1 MNKDNF
7 LYGIIGLLAGLI
19 IGYAA
24 TTAINRSSP
33 IVAQKPA
40 GTAAPSASVPADHPP
55 MGGEGAAAG
64 GMRGDIAATLE
75 KARTSPTDFDAQM
88 KAGALYYQVKRY
100 PQALEHFERAQK
112 VKPNEFEVLVSLGNV
127 TFDLQ
132 RYQEAAGW
140 YDKALKLRPNDVNL
154 RTDLGLSYYLREP
167 KDLDRAIASYRASL
181 GYDPRHEQTLQN
193 LITALIDKGDLA
205 GARNYLSQL
214 ERVNSNNAA
223 LPQFRAR
230 LSSQ

>member
-1 MNKDNF
+1 MNKDNLLF
-7 LYGIIGLLAGLI
+7 GIIGLLAGLI

-40 GTAAPSASVPADHPP
+40 GTTTPPAALPADHPP
-55 MGGEGAAAG
+55 TATEGAAG
-64 GMRGDIAATLE
+64 SGMRGEIAATLE

-88 KAGALYYQVKRY
+88 KAGTLYYQVKRY

-112 VKPNEFEVLVSLGNV
+112 VKPNEFEVLVGLGNV

-132 RYQEAAGW
+132 RYPEAAGW
-140 YDKALKLRPNDVNL
+140 YEKALKLRPNDVNI

-167 KDLDRAIASYRASL
+167 KDLDRAIASYRTSL
-181 GYDPRHEQTLQN
+181 GYDSGHEQTLQN
-193 LITALIDKGDLA
+193 MITALIDKGDLA
-205 GARNYLSQL
+205 GARNYVSQL
-214 ERVNSNNAA
+214 ERVNPNNTA